1 MKLYECFIKNFTIIM
16 RIVGIL
22 DKYTAEVFKLLGVET
37 IVLSVEDSNLSSKV
51 IDNLN
56 EFKKDKNIFSVLVS
70 KNISS
75 KIRKDLEEFIL
86 NNSKPTIVEIDPM
99 YNIEKYENYENI
111 IKRIIRETIGIK
123 L

>member
-99 YNIEKYENYENI
+99 YNIEKYEDYENI